1 MVMDIV
7 ERLSERFTD
16 LDDHLRDVIDDAR
29 KEIETMRTAL
39 QFYANRKHYDLFVR
53 AHSSMGEYET
63 SFIQDDCGSMA
74 RAALKEEK

>member
-39 QFYANRKHYDLFVR
+39 QFYANRKHYDLFFMP
-53 AHSSMGEYET
+53 SSMGEYET

-74 RAALKEEK
+74 RAALKEKE